1 MTCSLRGASE
11 TASLASTARISE
23 RLPMKAQPPVTR
35 NMTAL
40 VTAAVL
46 SLALSACGGSQG
58 STVATAGGSL
68 ASSIDLKGVSISV
81 GSKEYTEQK
90 VLGQIIVQ
98 ALKAT
103 GATVKDQTGLNG
115 TKVARAALTS
125 GQIDA
130 YYEYTGTGWLTILQ
144 KTQPIAD
151 PQALFTAVHD
161 ADAENKISWF
171 ALAPMNDTYAIG
183 VTADAAKS
191 SGVTTI
197 SQYAE
202 LARTDPA
209 KAKICS
215 SAEFAT
221 REDGLPGV
229 EKKYGF
235 TLPESSVFQAE
246 STVEFEAAKKGE
258 CNFLRLDSTDARIL
272 KNGII
277 ALTDDKGFFPVYN
290 PAVNMR
296 TEVYTAHQ
304 AQYDKLFTKI
314 SALLT
319 QDAILKLNAAVEL
332 DGLPADKVALEFL
345 KTNGIV

>member
-1 MTCSLRGASE
+1 
-11 TASLASTARISE
+11 
-23 RLPMKAQPPVTR
+23 MKAQPAFKPR
-35 NMTAL
+35 MAAL
-40 VTAAVL
+40 ITAAVI
-46 SLALSACGGSQG
+46 SVALTGCSGAKSVTGTATGGS
-58 STVATAGGSL
+58 VASG
-68 ASSIDLKGVSISV
+68 IDLKGVSISV
-81 GSKEYTEQK
+81 GSKEYTEQR

-125 GQIDA
+125 GQIDT

-144 KTQPIAD
+144 KTQPISD
-151 PQALFTAVHD
+151 PQKLFTSVRD
-161 ADAENKISWF
+161 ADAANKISWF
-171 ALAPMNDTYAIG
+171 ALAPMNDTYAVG
-183 VTADAAKS
+183 VTADGAKS
-191 SGVTTI
+191 TGVKTI
-197 SQYAE
+197 SEYAK
-202 LARTDPA
+202 LANTDPA

-215 SAEFAT
+215 SAEFTT
-221 REDGLPGV
+221 REDGLPGL

-235 TLPESSVFQAE
+235 NLPESSIFQAE

-258 CNFLRLDSTDARIL
+258 CSFLRLDSTDARIL

>member
-1 MTCSLRGASE
+1 
-11 TASLASTARISE
+11 
-23 RLPMKAQPPVTR
+23 MKAQPQFKPK
-35 NMTAL
+35 MAAL
-40 VTAAVL
+40 VTAAVV
-46 SLALSACGGSQG
+46 SVALTACGGAKG
-58 STVATAGGSL
+58 APAAAAGGSF
-68 ASSIDLKGVSISV
+68 ASGINLKGVNISV
-81 GSKEYTEQK
+81 GSKEYTEQR
-90 VLGQIIVQ
+90 VLGQILVQ
-98 ALKAT
+98 ALKAS
-103 GATVKDQTGLNG
+103 GATVKDQTGLSG

-125 GQIDA
+125 GQIDT

-144 KTQPIAD
+144 KTEPISD
-151 PQALFTAVHD
+151 PQALFTAVRD
-161 ADAENKISWF
+161 ADAANKISWF
-171 ALAPMNDTYAIG
+171 ARAPLNDTYAVG

-191 SGVTTI
+191 TGVTTI
-197 SQYAE
+197 SGYAE

-215 SAEFAT
+215 SAEFTT

-235 TLPESSVFQAE
+235 TLPESSIFVAE

-277 ALTDDKGFFPVYN
+277 ALTDDKNFFPVYN
-290 PAVNMR
+290 PAVTMR

-319 QDAILKLNAAVEL
+319 QAAILKLNAAVEL
-332 DGLPADKVALEFL
+332 DGLPADKVALDFL

>member
-1 MTCSLRGASE
+1 
-11 TASLASTARISE
+11 
-23 RLPMKAQPPVTR
+23 MKAQPQFKR
-35 NMTAL
+35 NMIGL
-40 VTAAVL
+40 VTAAVV
-46 SLALSACGGSQG
+46 SVALTACGGDKSA
-58 STVATAGGSL
+58 SATAAGGSV
-68 ASSIDLKGVSISV
+68 ASGIDLKGVNITV

-103 GATVKDQTGLNG
+103 GANVKDQTGLNG
-115 TKVARAALTS
+115 TRVARAALTS
-125 GQIDA
+125 GQIDT

-144 KTQPIAD
+144 KTQPINDA
-151 PQALFTAVHD
+151 QQLFTAVRD
-161 ADAENKISWF
+161 ADAKNKISWF
-171 ALAPMNDTYAIG
+171 ALAPMNDTYAVGI
-183 VTADAAKS
+183 TADAAKS
-191 SGVTTI
+191 TGVKTI

-221 REDGLPGV
+221 REDGLPGL

-235 TLPESSVFQAE
+235 TLPESSIFQAE
-246 STVEFEAAKKGE
+246 STVEFQAAKKGE

-272 KNGII
+272 KNGTI
-277 ALTDDKGFFPVYN
+277 ALTDDKNFFPVYN
-290 PAVNMR
+290 PAVTMR
-296 TEVYTAHQ
+296 TDVYTAHQ
-304 AQYDKLFTKI
+304 AQYDKLFDAVSK
-314 SALLT
+314 LLT

-332 DGLPADKVALEFL
+332 DGLPADKVALDFL